1 MLAKQIAP
9 HVRKQGEK
17 VVPNSLKKQDGSGK
31 STLDGVVKV
40 AASGLQG
47 ELWTVLG
54 DERA

>member
-31 STLDGVVKV
+31 SALDGVVKV